1 TAAAFIEIVEESGR
15 KPMKLNTDK
24 GKEFLNATFQRWLSD
39 KGITFFTANNPDI
52 KASIVER
59 FNRTLKT
66 RLWKYFTWKE
76 TSTYIDV
83 LPQFLESYNNRVH
96 SSTGIAPNNV
106 NISNSFAVY
115 SKMFGKQK
123 PKKKVEFKFEIGDRV
138 RI

>member
-66 RLWKYFTWKE
+66 RLWKYFTWKQ
-76 TSTYIDV
+76 TSRYIDV
-83 LPQFLESYNNRVH
+83 LDAFMDSYNNRVH
-96 SSTGIAPNNV
+96 SSTGLAPNNV
-106 NISNSFAVY
+106 NISNMY
-115 SKMFGKQK
+115 SAYITMFGKQI
-123 PKKKVEFKFEIGDRV
+123 PKKQTKFQ
-138 RI
+138 